1 MGGAMDDSTNISD
14 YLFSAVTQS
23 QNQQATIAKYSLLK
37 ASQLLQAKKYPEAI
51 AQLKKTLALD
61 PTSLDAYSTL
71 GSTYLQIGNT
81 KEAINTYKNLI
92 RANPTSADAY
102 NSLGNAYLQA
112 GNQAEAEKQYKTSA
126 RMDPSST
133 YAPYTLGNLYLQ
145 QERFAEAETQFSKVV
160 KIAPRDA
167 HGYYGLAAVDNK
179 LGRYSDAIAQA
190 ERAIALK
197 KDFAEPH
204 FELGIAYS
212 ALDRKDA
219 ARDQMTILQDMNAT
233 LASDLQRMLT
243 DPRIVATLPTLSSF
257 NTLKTPGTLLST
269 LHPSLLFP
277 NSSKDF
283 TMTFQFDSEMDA
295 ASVMNVAN
303 WSISKAAGGEAGLYN
318 NGVTPHPETQVNVPS
333 IPKRVIYDP
342 ENMQAT
348 LFFTL
353 SQNSAVNAEIDPSHI
368 VFKFSGIDQSG
379 KEMDPSADQ
388 VDGFA
393 GHSF

>member
-1 MGGAMDDSTNISD
+1 MDDSNSISD

-71 GSTYLQIGNT
+71 GSTYLQMGNT
-81 KEAINTYKNLI
+81 KDAINTYKNLI
-92 RANPTSADAY
+92 RVNPTSADAY
-102 NSLGNAYLQA
+102 NSLGNAYLQG

-133 YAPYTLGNLYLQ
+133 YAPYTLGNLYLE

-160 KIAPRDA
+160 KMAPKDA

-179 LGRYSDAIAQA
+179 LGRYSDAVTHAKQ
-190 ERAIALK
+190 AIALK

-204 FELGIAYS
+204 FELGAAYL
-212 ALDRKDA
+212 ALDRKDE
-219 ARDQMTILQDMNAT
+219 AREQATILEEMDTT
-233 LASDLQRMLT
+233 LASDLRTMLIA
-243 DPRIVATLPTLSSF
+243 PKMVASVPSTTNFS
-257 NTLKTPGTLLST
+257 TLKGPGTLLKT

-283 TMTFQFDSEMDA
+283 TMTFQFDSEMDV
-295 ASVMNVAN
+295 ASVMNIAN
-303 WSISKAAGGEAGLYN
+303 WSISKASGGQAGIYN
-318 NGVTPHPETQVNVPS
+318 NGVTLHPETQVKVPDN
-333 IPKRVIYDP
+333 PKRVLYNS
-342 ENMQAT
+342 ETMQAT

-353 SQNSAVNAEIDPSHI
+353 SQNSAVSAEIDPSHI
-368 VFKFSGIDQSG
+368 VFKFSGVDNYG
-379 KEMDPSADQ
+379 KAMDTSADE
-388 VDGFA
+388 VDGF
-393 GHSF
+393 GGLPF